1 MNRHEV
7 RADARLGNG
16 SLSHDAG
23 AVALLAAILIPL
35 FLVLCGISI
44 DVGRWYLEAQR
55 VQNAADAAA
64 MAGVTWLPQN
74 TGLQAFST
82 AKTVAQLNGYPNSA
96 VTTYVGG
103 KPSQL
108 YVSITTNVTNIFGA
122 ILGMGT
128 TPITRAAM
136 ADYAAPAIMG
146 SPCNALGNQPPGSSN
161 GPAPVGKVIPDGNL
175 PVGTTGPGY
184 AACQLTPA
192 FWMNIAGPATNK
204 VSGDR
209 YATKTNCSGA
219 DLCAGTTN
227 AEYDKNGY
235 IYVVRVQPD
244 AVGQPISLQLY
255 DPAFVYTGDV
265 CDTTVAPTT
274 STITATVNNKA
285 RTVAGVA
292 TLTTSSNHGFAVG
305 DSVTVTLGG
314 TDASFNGSFTVT
326 AIPTNRTFSYA
337 TTGTATASTTASGTA
352 VHQVSMINPYAPDS
366 TAVAARYA
374 RDANTN
380 LAAKMYCPGDQNLN
394 TGDHLNTSFV
404 LREQTDSLDPFD
416 SSKSPPILGCSKQY
430 ASLRSGAPSNS
441 GTLVAPSAGQ
451 LTATDSH
458 YDPGLAQVF
467 HQWVEFCEFT
477 PTRTGDYYLQVRTN
491 VPLVGAKDGNDYV
504 YEVSSGKELTDP
516 AVLDETGSGHNRFA
530 IRAALSTSETPPA
543 LGAEVSVAGWQR
555 MSIYT
560 NAAGASSTFNL
571 VQVLPNS
578 AGNSFNFAAYDNGDA
593 SCPNRGDCTL
603 QVSMPSDA
611 RSTDGGALTFNTCVG
626 TGPETTPTT
635 GPCTFNVSGNN
646 GKIQIITVPIP
657 TNYGCDDSSPG
668 GCWWRVTARFP
679 AAVSDTVTYGTEI
692 IEDPVR
698 LIQ

>member
-1 MNRHEV
+1 VKSNDIRTEAPCRWV
-7 RADARLGNG
+7 PESD
-16 SLSHDAG
+16 DAG
-23 AVALLAAILIPL
+23 AVALLVAILIPL
-35 FLVLCGISI
+35 FLVLCGISV
-44 DVGRWYLEAQR
+44 DVGRWYVEAQR

-74 TGLQAFST
+74 TDLQAFTT
-82 AKTVAQLNGYPNSA
+82 ARSVAQINGYPNSA

-108 YVSITTNVTNIFGA
+108 FVSITTTVNNVFGA
-122 ILGMGT
+122 VLGRPT
-128 TPITRAAM
+128 TTITRAAM

-146 SPCNALGNQPPGSSN
+146 SPCNALGNQPPSTSS
-161 GPAPVGKVIPDGNL
+161 AAQ
-175 PVGTTGPGY
+175 PVGTVIPTTSQGGY

-219 DLCAGTTN
+219 DLCTGTTN

-244 AVGQPISLQLY
+244 AVGQRISLQLY

-314 TDASFNGSFTVT
+314 TDGTFNGTFVVT
-326 AIPTNRTFSYA
+326 ATPTSRTFSYA
-337 TTGTATASTTASGTA
+337 NSGNTTSSTAATGTA
-352 VHQVSMINPYAPDS
+352 VHPLSMINPYAPDS

-380 LAAKMYCPGDQNLN
+380 SAAKMYCPGDQNLN

-416 SSKSPPILGCSKQY
+416 SVKSPPIFGCSKQY
-430 ASLRSGAPSNS
+430 ASLRSGAPSNA
-441 GTLVAPSAGQ
+441 GTLVAPSAAQ

-458 YDPGLAQVF
+458 YDPDLAQVF

-504 YEVSSGKELTDP
+504 YNVSSGIQLTDP

-530 IRAALSTSETPPA
+530 IRAALSTAETPPA

-560 NAAGASSTFNL
+560 NASGASSTFNL

-603 QVSMPSDA
+603 EVSMPADA
-611 RSTDGGALTFNTCVG
+611 VSTDGRALTFNTCVG

-657 TNYGCDDSSPG
+657 TNYGCDDASPG
-668 GCWWRVTARFP
+668 GCWFRVTARFP

-698 LIQ
+698 LIN